1 MKNKEKL
8 RNIPLTLL
16 TTAILLLSVL
26 SMNAQVTKLTLDE
39 AIDLAVKNNYEAK
52 KARLTVQKAEAQKDE
67 AIGNAFPTI
76 KLNANYTNNP
86 LKPIFFMPDF
96 KNPGSN
102 ELVPIEVGAT
112 NSFRTAAELTQILF
126 NSAIFTGIG
135 TAKIAYK
142 VQRERFKSSIVKTIS
157 SVKKSYYGVLL
168 AKELVDVVDTVLAN
182 ARRNL
187 YVTEKMHEE
196 GFIPEFDLI
205 RARTSVKNV
214 EPELLNAKYNYDRL
228 LNLFKFN
235 LGLNINDSIE
245 LNGEIKIDKY
255 LSIDIDSLTTLLKDA
270 NYDLR
275 SLDYFRQV
283 QRRKI
288 DYYRSDYYPALFL
301 FGNYIYQGQ
310 SNDWNFL
317 TAKSASVGI
326 NLSYTVFQGLKT
338 DNRVQQAKVDYLTS
352 IEQYNQTYDALK
364 MQLKNSVE
372 KLEIA
377 QKKLNIN
384 KGNIDR
390 ARRGYQIAEIRYKEG
405 SGSQVEINDA
415 NTALAN
421 ANLNYLKAAYDY
433 LEATIELQEL
443 IGAIPQK
450 YVNIFDEK

>member
-1 MKNKEKL
+1 MKNKENL

>member
-1 MKNKEKL
+1 MRKKEKM
-8 RNIPLTLL
+8 RKIPMLL
-16 TTAILLLSVL
+16 WTAAILLLSAGAIQAEVI
-26 SMNAQVTKLTLDE
+26 KLTLDE

-52 KARLTVQKAEAQKDE
+52 KARLTVQKAEAQKAE
-67 AIGNAFPTI
+67 AIGNALPTL

-86 LKPIFFMPDF
+86 LKPVFFMPNF
-96 KNPGSN
+96 KNPESG
-102 ELVPIEVGAT
+102 ELVPIEVGAN

-126 NSAIFTGIG
+126 NSAVFTGIG

-168 AKELVDVVDTVLAN
+168 AKELVNVFDTVLAN

-214 EPELLNAKYNYDRL
+214 EPELLNAEYNYDQL
-228 LNLFKFN
+228 MNLFKFN
-235 LGLNINDSIE
+235 LGLDINDSVI
-245 LNGEIKIDKY
+245 LNGKIQIEKY
-255 LSIDIDSLTTLLKDA
+255 LSINTDSLMTLLKDV

-275 SLDYFRQV
+275 SLDYYQQV
-283 QRRKI
+283 QKRKI
-288 DYYRSDYYPALFL
+288 DVYRSDYYPSLLL

-310 SNDWNFL
+310 SDDWNFL

-326 NLSYTVFQGLKT
+326 NLSFTVFQGLKT

-352 IEQYNQTYDALK
+352 VEQYNQTYDALK
-364 MQLKNSVE
+364 MQMKNAVE
-372 KLEIA
+372 KLEMA
-377 QKKLNIN
+377 QKKLKIN
-384 KGNIDR
+384 QGNIER
-390 ARRGYQIAEIRYKEG
+390 ATRGYQIAEIRYKEG

-443 IGAIPQK
+443 LGAVPQK
-450 YVNIFDEK
+450 YVNIFDDK